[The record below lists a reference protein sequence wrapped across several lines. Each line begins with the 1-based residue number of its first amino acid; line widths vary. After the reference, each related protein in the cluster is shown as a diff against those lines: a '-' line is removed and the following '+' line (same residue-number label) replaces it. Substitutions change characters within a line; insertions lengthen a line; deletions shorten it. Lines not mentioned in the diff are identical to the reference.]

1 MNILESILDNTR
13 KETAR
18 TKFTMPVERLKSM
31 PGFSRKCNSFQSAL
45 LASTP
50 AIIAEVKRAS
60 PSKGIIREDFD
71 HRLIARAY
79 VEAGACALSVL
90 TDKVFFQGDI
100 QYIADIRADI
110 SIPIL
115 RKDFIIDSYQLAEAK
130 AFGADSVL
138 LIAAALEKNQLYELH
153 VEADELGLECLVEVH
168 NEAEMESLDKS
179 VVKIIGINNRNLA
192 DFSVDLA
199 TSIRLAALIPSGITI
214 VSESGISSRADID
227 LLVQNGIHAVLIGE
241 SLMRSTDPGEAL
253 RKLLSPREES

>member
-1 MNILESILDNTR
+1 MNILESILDNTH

-18 TKFTMPVERLKSM
+18 AKFTMPVERLKSM
-31 PGFSRKCNSFQSAL
+31 PGFSRKCNSLQSAL

-71 HRLIARAY
+71 HWLIARAY

-138 LIAAALEKNQLYELH
+138 LIAAALEKNQLHELH

-168 NEAEMESLDKS
+168 NEAELESVDMS
-179 VVKIIGINNRNLA
+179 VVKLIGINNRNLK

-241 SLMRSTDPGEAL
+241 SLMRSTDPGESL
-253 RKLLSPREES
+253 RKLLSLREES